1 MDFLIYNK
9 INKKPILAIEVDG
22 SDHWNNLIQER
33 RDRIKNNILA
43 KADLE
48 LLRLPTTGSG
58 EKDLIINSIMARLQ
72 KIESME

>member
-1 MDFLIYNK
+1 M
-9 INKKPILAIEVDG
+9 
-22 SDHWNNLIQER
+22 R
-33 RDRIKNNILA
+33 RDKIKNNILA